1 LSYGGRLV
9 LINSVLNSLALFML
23 SFYKVPKE
31 ILHNLDF
38 YRSMFFWQGDD
49 HKKKYR
55 LVKWG
60 VIYRLKDQG
69 GLGVLNHEIQNK
81 CLLSKLLFSLINTE
95 GAWQHLIRNKYL
107 GMKTITQVTR
117 NLGNSEWF
125 DECQGW
131 LSEHGKISATR
142 WKRD

>member
-1 LSYGGRLV
+1 
-9 LINSVLNSLALFML
+9 VLNSLALFML

-31 ILHNLDF
+31 ILHKLDF

-95 GAWQHLIRNKYL
+95 GAWQ
-107 GMKTITQVTR
+107 
-117 NLGNSEWF
+117 
-125 DECQGW
+125 
-131 LSEHGKISATR
+131 
-142 WKRD
+142 